1 MHIYMYVYTCNMQQY
16 DIVICESQIHI
27 FKMSFIVFGQS
38 TKHINN
44 GPYLHLIHVKLS
56 FSS

>member
-1 MHIYMYVYTCNMQQY
+1 MYVYTCNMQQY

-27 FKMSFIVFGQS
+27 FKMSFIVFDQS